1 MSIQCPYSIGKVP
14 NIFRFETV
22 FMIWPL
28 IAQNLR
34 SVLTNG
40 RLLRL
45 SNQATK
51 YPETNMSTAENGR
64 FSRLDSLDNRPF
76 EKTSTNSIS
85 RFWFLVTKRN
95 LCYFELIIVRA
106 ERDAVANVV

>member
-28 IAQNLR
+28 IAQNVR

-40 RLLRL
+40 PY
-45 SNQATK
+45 A
-51 YPETNMSTAENGR
+51 
-64 FSRLDSLDNRPF
+64 SLGKPV
-76 EKTSTNSIS
+76 
-85 RFWFLVTKRN
+85 L
-95 LCYFELIIVRA
+95 
-106 ERDAVANVV
+106 